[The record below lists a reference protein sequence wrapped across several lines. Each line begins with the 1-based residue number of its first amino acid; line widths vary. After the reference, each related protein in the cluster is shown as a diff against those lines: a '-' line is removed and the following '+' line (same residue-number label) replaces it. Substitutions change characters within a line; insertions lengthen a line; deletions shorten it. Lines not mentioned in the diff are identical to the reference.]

1 MTSCTH
7 NTLVPIT
14 LNLIRQLFSL
24 SSIFVLTKDAR
35 GDLEVLC
42 VDSAVDGFAPMG
54 STLPVGPLVDWS
66 LQNRKSL
73 TFKLSERGQQHAAGL
88 YSNATR
94 LVDGVMLIPCQL
106 QNGSLAIY
114 WCDAA
119 SGGNATAER
128 LKYLEEYLMHVTP
141 CLAVKPLK
149 PSGVPQ
155 GNFSD
160 SEEVLATYLS
170 PDDFSRNAQRITQGA
185 GQGRCELVRFVPK
198 NFVTLEESLGVVAFV
213 SLYEQTL
220 KRIAQIFPKGTPLL
234 KLPDGAILAL
244 VDAMLVGLYSNRI
257 KSICNLTQG
266 ENGKYFEFDSFKAG
280 LSQASAQGATVVQ
293 IIDQFN
299 TNKAVVRDLL
309 AANG

>member
-1 MTSCTH
+1 MTSTTS
-7 NTLVPIT
+7 NTLVPVT

-24 SSIFVLTKDAR
+24 TSIFVLTKTAR

-42 VDSAVDGFAPMG
+42 VDSAIDGFTPTGGSLPMG
-54 STLPVGPLVDWS
+54 PLIDWS

-73 TFKLSERGQQHAAGL
+73 TFKLSERGHQHAVGL
-88 YSNATR
+88 YTSAER
-94 LVDGVMLIPCQL
+94 SIDGVMLIPCQL
-106 QNGSLAIY
+106 QDGSLAIY

-119 SGGNATAER
+119 SGSSATAER

-141 CLAVKPLK
+141 CLTVRRQEPVSTGKEQNFD
-149 PSGVPQ
+149 SG
-155 GNFSD
+155 
-160 SEEVLATYLS
+160 EALATYLS
-170 PDDFSRNAQRITQGA
+170 PDDFSRSAQRITQGA
-185 GQGRCELVRFVPK
+185 GQGKCELVRFVPK
-198 NFVTLEESLGVVAFV
+198 NFVALEESLGVVAFV

-220 KRIAQIFPKGTPLL
+220 KRISQIFPKGTPLL

-280 LSQASAQGATVVQ
+280 LCQASAQGATVVQ